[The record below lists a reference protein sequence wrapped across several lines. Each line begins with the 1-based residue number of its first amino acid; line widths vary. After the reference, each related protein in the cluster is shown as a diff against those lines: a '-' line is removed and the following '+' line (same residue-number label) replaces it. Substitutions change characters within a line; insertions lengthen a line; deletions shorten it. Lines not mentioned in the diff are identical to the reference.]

1 MLLKLKILLMQ
12 RKLPQKELSRG
23 IGMSES
29 RLSRII
35 QGRVRPRA
43 RERRL
48 IAEKLGV
55 PQVQIFGM
63 RRFSKRQPKNTGEGA
78 QRGDVHES
86 HAPETERK

>member
-1 MLLKLKILLMQ
+1 MLVKLKIVLF
-12 RKLPQKELSRG
+12 RERIPQKELSHS
-23 IGMSES
+23 IGVSES

-55 PQVQIFGM
+55 PQVQIFGV
-63 RRFSKRQPKNTGEGA
+63 RRVDKRQPKNTGEA
-78 QRGDVHES
+78 TQRGNVQES
-86 HAPETERK
+86 HATETDRK